1 MIKTE
6 QKQVLIYN
14 DAKDKIKTELL
25 HPTILKTVILDLKK
39 RQQLLINECNAAEK
53 IECYPESIQK
63 LVWRA
68 LYYKNEIRARKAMFL
83 RGCKQDDKLARYI
96 EAFRHTQQLILK
108 MCKRQDLEGIIIEE
122 KFNNICE
129 VK

>member
-1 MIKTE
+1 M
-6 QKQVLIYN
+6 IYN

-25 HPTILKTVILDLKK
+25 HPTILKPVILDLKK
-39 RQQLLINECNAAEK
+39 GQQLLINEGNAAEK

-83 RGCKQDDKLARYI
+83 RGCKQDEKLARYI

-108 MCKRQDLEGIIIEE
+108 MCKRHDLEGIIIEE
-122 KFNNICE
+122 KFNNICK